1 MEIYHT
7 ETKANN
13 DGLLAELKA
22 KGIEWANGTEITA
35 EITAEIKNW
44 ETYESRTCVRVAG
57 TLAFYDE
64 KDYYTSAYP
73 NVQII
78 KYEAKG
84 CAEVQ
89 YVIEFGEYF
98 YKKTRNVREGTRNII
113 VTSKVKDA
121 NWFSCKENAIEVS
134 KLVGGVVKELTTRVT
149 EVRE

>member
-7 ETKANN
+7 ETKADY

-22 KGIEWANGTEITA
+22 KGVEWANGT

-98 YKKTRNVREGTRNII
+98 YKKSWGEDSEGSRSII
-113 VTSKVKDA
+113 VTSEVRDA
-121 NWFSCKENAIEVS
+121 YWFSCKENAIEVS
-134 KLVGGVVKELTTRVT
+134 KLVGGVVKELTTQIA
-149 EVRE
+149 EV